1 MSLPMIIGC
10 EEFPRNKQA
19 EFLVKDLN
27 DFINQNYG
35 YSSKQV
41 IEAFEMASTYQLYLD
56 NKRVDPSTFGKTL
69 SRASV
74 GKILTAYKEKKRND
88 SARPSSSYLSL
99 PEVHKKNITPAESWE
114 LVERW
119 AIEEGQPTHYAPYLG
134 AYEHLLSHGL
144 IKEVKGV
151 KSTRFVDNLNSPQRT
166 AVQNY
171 IKANVI

>member
-1 MSLPMIIGC
+1 MVIGC
-10 EEFPRNKQA
+10 EEFPRGKET

-27 DFINQNYG
+27 NFINQNYG

-41 IEAFEMASTYQLYLD
+41 LEAFEMASTYQLYLD

-74 GKILTAYKEKKRND
+74 GKILTAYKEHKR
-88 SARPSSSYLSL
+88 SKAARPSSSYLSL
-99 PEVHKKNITPAESWE
+99 PEVEKKNITPAESWE

-119 AIEEGQPTHYAPYLG
+119 AKEEGEPTHYAPYLG
-134 AYEHLLSHGL
+134 AYEHLLSKGL
-144 IKEVKGV
+144 VKEVKGI

-166 AVQNY
+166 VVQQY
-171 IKANVI
+171 IKSNVL